1 MIQLDVKNCKVTT
14 KWRGKERKQ
23 IHQGWE
29 DLEADVKEDSNQIS
43 NLPLHSLNYKI
54 L

>member
-1 MIQLDVKNCKVTT
+1 VG
-14 KWRGKERKQ
+14 GKERKQ

-29 DLEADVKEDSNQIS
+29 DLVANVKEDSNQIS
-43 NLPLHSLNYKI
+43 NLLPLSLNYKI